1 MKGYLLLA
9 NGQLYEGTLM
19 GAAKPVM
26 AELVFTTAMTGYL
39 ETLTDP
45 SYEGEIVIQ
54 TFPTIGN
61 YGVIPRISSGNSAM
75 SRATFAAKASSMI
88 TSKRRAFPA

>member
-26 AELVFTTAMTGYL
+26 AELVFTTAMT
-39 ETLTDP
+39 TR
-45 SYEGEIVIQ
+45 
-54 TFPTIGN
+54 PTKGK
-61 YGVIPRISSGNSAM
+61 SSFRR
-75 SRATFAAKASSMI
+75 SRPLATTA
-88 TSKRRAFPA
+88 

>member
-26 AELVFTTAMTGYL
+26 GSWCL
-39 ETLTDP
+39 
-45 SYEGEIVIQ
+45 
-54 TFPTIGN
+54 
-61 YGVIPRISSGNSAM
+61 PR
-75 SRATFAAKASSMI
+75 R
-88 TSKRRAFPA
+88 

>member
-39 ETLTDP
+39 ETLT
-45 SYEGEIVIQ
+45 E
-54 TFPTIGN
+54 
-61 YGVIPRISSGNSAM
+61 SSGNSAM
-75 SRATFAAKASSMI
+75 SRATSVAKASSMI

>member
-39 ETLTDP
+39 D
-45 SYEGEIVIQ
+45 
-54 TFPTIGN
+54 
-61 YGVIPRISSGNSAM
+61 SGGL
-75 SRATFAAKASSMI
+75 RVAA
-88 TSKRRAFPA
+88 PAPVRVYRP

>member
-61 YGVIPRISSGNSAM
+61 YGAM

>member
-45 SYEGEIVIQ
+45 SYEGEIVI
-54 TFPTIGN
+54 
-61 YGVIPRISSGNSAM
+61 
-75 SRATFAAKASSMI
+75 
-88 TSKRRAFPA
+88 

>member
-61 YGVIPRISSGNSAM
+61 YGVIPEGLRV
-75 SRATFAAKASSMI
+75 AA
-88 TSKRRAFPA
+88 PAPVRVYRPGTLR

>member
-39 ETLTDP
+39 AR
-45 SYEGEIVIQ
+45 Q
-54 TFPTIGN
+54 A
-61 YGVIPRISSGNSAM
+61 R
-75 SRATFAAKASSMI
+75 
-88 TSKRRAFPA
+88 

>member
-26 AELVFTTAMTGYL
+26 AELVFTTAMTAEQL
-39 ETLTDP
+39 PL
-45 SYEGEIVIQ
+45 
-54 TFPTIGN
+54 
-61 YGVIPRISSGNSAM
+61 PRQA
-75 SRATFAAKASSMI
+75 R
-88 TSKRRAFPA
+88 